1 MTHVITWLETIV
13 ATLPLPLLEV
23 WGRFSYLV
31 GLLLAVCAF
40 GGFTFRIGDRW
51 GFGRERQTWDLKA
64 FLSLPLTFVLIIVTG
79 YIGSFIVL
87 VPGAQTFES
96 LKDLVVLLAIVL
108 FGYPALIAV
117 PPAYMISD
125 LIEGVPPTFVLSWA
139 EGYFFWASFVWMA
152 YQLIGRD
159 PDFRRARTWRRY
171 SLFVAL
177 VMLVDPVMW
186 GFICSG
192 QFSSAISYRNISSA
206 LFFTLIVTWLIAP
219 GAFLVVLPLAR
230 RFGWFWAEIP
240 GHVRE
245 RAIRSREWIWEAGH
259 GKTLQEPSATQEGL
273 PILIFIFT
281 PFIALVL
288 VMVGA
293 TAIVALRSAD
303 DDAARLATRLHQEM
317 SANIRMRLDA
327 YLVRSPDLDAERHE
341 ALVPL
346 LRSQGIGSEGR
357 AFLLDHTGV
366 MIASSAPDDDPVVR
380 SAVAGLAQYLGPSG
394 LSETATEFRFDHV
407 TARPL
412 SRETW
417 LTYATPYRDESAGR
431 QWILVTAMPEAFYL
445 AGLRIGNSR
454 AAMVFAVALVL
465 SLVLA
470 AVLASMVTA
479 PLRRIARVTG
489 NMARGDLSARV
500 PGSQLEELG
509 GLAQSFNDMATRLK
523 TSFDDLVGEVATR
536 TRRERELEE
545 SEGRLRAS
553 EDRLQLAIEAAGLGI
568 WDLDI
573 EHDRLVWDDSMY
585 RLCGVSREEFSS
597 PLDAWSRCCVPDDVA
612 RVSAEVEAAL
622 RGGHEFRSDFRIR
635 RDDGSIRT
643 IRATAHTTRNA
654 DGRAVR
660 MVGVNLDVT
669 DLITAEREREGLVRE
684 LRNHQEHLEALVVS
698 RTTELR
704 AAKESAESAS
714 RAKSVFLANMS
725 HEIRTPMN
733 AILGYAQL
741 LGRDAD
747 LGDEHRQ
754 KIDII
759 HSSGNHLLTLINDV
773 LEMSKIEAG
782 RATVVVEPF
791 DVRALL
797 NDVQLMFRELTENKG
812 LELTCELDRD
822 LPQALSGDAG
832 KVRQVVINLL
842 SNAVKFTQRGR
853 IAVRASARLAQADT
867 HLVSI
872 TVEDTGSGIEPAHLT
887 RIFDAFDQGDSKVR
901 SGGTGLGLAISRNF
915 ARLMHG
921 DVIVESTL
929 GKGSTFTFSFEAA
942 PAAIEAVPERV
953 VHPIPTGLDPHQPRW
968 KVLIVDDEPTNR
980 DLLDE
985 LLSQLGFLTRS
996 SASGEEAIEVHDE
1009 WRPDLV
1015 LMDLRMPGI
1024 GGLEA
1029 IRLLRQRG
1037 SKATIF
1043 AVTASGLADR
1053 ESEAR
1058 EVGADAFV
1066 RKPYREGELLAAI
1079 GRQAGVRYVY
1089 ESPAGRP
1096 AARTSRDAV
1105 WRSTLSERLNRL
1117 PSSLVEQLRDAAIE
1131 GRAKRLESLAD
1142 QARQHSEDLSAE
1154 IRALAHD
1161 FQYDVL
1167 VSALRSRTPDE
1178 VQ

>member
-1 MTHVITWLETIV
+1 MTHVITWLEAVV
-13 ATLPLPLLEV
+13 ATIPLPLLEV

-31 GLLLAVCAF
+31 GLLLAICAF
-40 GGFTFRIGDRW
+40 GGFTFRIGERW
-51 GFGRERQTWDLKA
+51 GFGRERQTWDPKT
-64 FLSLPLTFVLIIVTG
+64 FLSLTLTFVLIIVTG

-96 LKDLVVLLAIVL
+96 LKDLVVLLAVVL

-139 EGYFFWASFVWMA
+139 EGYFFWTSFVWMA
-152 YQLIGRD
+152 YQLIGRN
-159 PDFRRARTWRRY
+159 PDFRRARTWGRY
-171 SLFVAL
+171 SLFVVL
-177 VMLVDPVMW
+177 IMLFDPVMW

-219 GAFLVVLPLAR
+219 GAFLVALPLAR

-245 RAIRSREWIWEAGH
+245 RAIRSREWIWEAGR
-259 GKTLQEPSATQEGL
+259 GKTLQEGRATQEGL
-273 PILIFIFT
+273 PSLIFIFT

-303 DDAARLATRLHQEM
+303 DDAARLATRLHQEA
-317 SANIRMRLDA
+317 SANIRMRLDG
-327 YLVRSPDLDAERHE
+327 YLLRSPDLDAGRREG
-341 ALVPL
+341 LISV
-346 LRSQGIGSEGR
+346 LRSQAVGSEGR
-357 AFLLDHTGV
+357 AFILDSTGA

-380 SAVAGLAQYLGPSG
+380 SAVAGLAQYMGPSR
-394 LSETATEFRFDHV
+394 LSQTATEFRFDHV

-412 SRETW
+412 ARETW
-417 LTYATPYRDESAGR
+417 LTYATTYRDESAGR

-454 AAMVFAVALVL
+454 TAMVFAVALVL

-470 AVLASMVTA
+470 AALASVVTA
-479 PLRRIARVTG
+479 PLRRIARATQ

-509 GLAQSFNDMATRLK
+509 ALAQSFNDMATRLK
-523 TSFDDLVGEVATR
+523 TSFDDLVGEVETR
-536 TRRERELEE
+536 KRRERELEE
-545 SEGRLRAS
+545 SEGRLRVS

-568 WDLDI
+568 WDWDV
-573 EHDRLVWDDSMY
+573 EHGRLIWDDSMY
-585 RLCGVSREEFSS
+585 RLCGMEKDEFSS
-597 PLDAWSRCCVPDDVA
+597 AVDAWSRCFVSDDDA
-612 RVSAEVEAAL
+612 RVNAEIEAAL
-622 RGGHEFRSDFRIR
+622 RGDREFRSDFRIR
-635 RDDGSIRT
+635 RGDGSIRT
-643 IRATAHTTRNA
+643 IRASAHTIRNA

-660 MVGVNLDVT
+660 MVGVNRDVT
-669 DLITAEREREGLVRE
+669 DLLTAERDREDLVRQ
-684 LRNHQEHLEALVVS
+684 LRNHQEHLEALVAS

-704 AAKESAESAS
+704 AAKESAEGAS
-714 RAKSVFLANMS
+714 LAKSAFLANMS

-741 LGRDAD
+741 LARDGD
-747 LGDEHRQ
+747 LGDEQKQ

-812 LELTCELDRD
+812 LELTCEQDLD
-822 LPQALSGDAG
+822 LPRALSGDAG
-832 KVRQVVINLL
+832 KVRQVVIDLL
-842 SNAVKFTQRGR
+842 SNAVKFTACGH
-853 IAVRASARLAQADT
+853 IAVRASSVPTGADR
-867 HLVSI
+867 HVVSI
-872 TVEDTGSGIEPAHLT
+872 TVEDTGPGIEPAHLT

-901 SGGTGLGLAISRNF
+901 GGGTGLGLAISRNF

-921 DVIVESTL
+921 DLIVESAL
-929 GKGSTFTFSFEAA
+929 GQGSVFTFSFEAG
-942 PAAIEAVPERV
+942 PAAIESVPERV
-953 VHPIPTGLDPHQPRW
+953 VHPIPTGLDPHQPGW
-968 KVLIVDDEPTNR
+968 KVLIVDDVPTNR
-980 DLLDE
+980 GLLDE
-985 LLSQLGFLTRS
+985 LLSQLGFLTRA

-1009 WRPDLV
+1009 WHPDLV

-1029 IRLLRQRG
+1029 IRVLRQRG
-1037 SKATIF
+1037 SKAAIF

-1058 EVGADAFV
+1058 EAGADAFV

-1079 GRQAGVRYVY
+1079 GKHVGVRYVY
-1089 ESPAGRP
+1089 KSPVSRP
-1096 AARTSRDAV
+1096 VTRPRDAA
-1105 WRSTLSERLNRL
+1105 WQSMLSERLSNL

-1142 QARQHSEDLSAE
+1142 QARQHSEDVSAE
-1154 IRALAHD
+1154 IRALARD

-1167 VSALRSRTPDE
+1167 VSALRSRTRDE
-1178 VQ
+1178 V